1 MNAPTA
7 PKAPATLKKIV
18 LPRLSFGTVS
28 GFWVS
33 LFNSETSR
41 MDWHL
46 MSVEDTFAILN
57 GSVPTHGLMVQ
68 FEEGFYSYAKWIMY
82 TRDNTYAIVTLG
94 HEVLAKEVTI

>member
-1 MNAPTA
+1 MNA

-18 LPRLSFGTVS
+18 LPRLPFGTVS

-33 LFNSETSR
+33 LFNPETSR

-57 GSVPTHGLMVQ
+57 SSVPNHGLMVQ
-68 FEEGFYSYAKWIMY
+68 FEEGFRSYAKWLRDV
-82 TRDNTYAIVTLG
+82 RDNTYAIVTLS
-94 HEVLAKEVTI
+94 HKVLAKEVTI